1 VLLFLLRLLFGCHWF
16 YSPFHSS
23 WKICN
28 GALLQLVD
36 CIESMKSEVKKKMID
51 QTHAMLYESHS
62 ERTLIVKKFHD
73 DDHRAI

>member
-1 VLLFLLRLLFGCHWF
+1 
-16 YSPFHSS
+16 
-23 WKICN
+23 
-28 GALLQLVD
+28 
-36 CIESMKSEVKKKMID
+36 MKSEVKKKMID